1 MITFGIHTYRAQ
13 INAMPCP
20 PDKFQIVVTQ
30 ADKLMISRIE
40 CPTIAGYLW
49 ETRNDMFSGSTFIV
63 YFKPPESRPTRISVH
78 DMILN
83 SMAKVPLKKN

>member
-20 PDKFQIVVTQ
+20 PDDFQIVVTQ

-40 CPTIAGYLW
+40 CPVIAGYSFAA
-49 ETRNDMFSGSTFIV
+49 RDDKFSGNTFIV
-63 YFKPPESRPTRISVH
+63 YFKPPDSRPTRISVQ

-83 SMAKVPLKKN
+83 SMAKVNWNG

>member
-20 PDKFQIVVTQ
+20 PDKFQIVVTKQ
-30 ADKLMISRIE
+30 DRLMLGKID
-40 CPTIAGYLW
+40 CPIFKGYMW
-49 ETRNDMFSGSTFIV
+49 ETDECSFGGGVRITYVLNRDKTP
-63 YFKPPESRPTRISVH
+63 KRISVH

-83 SMAKVPLKKN
+83 SMAKVK

>member
-30 ADKLMISRIE
+30 TDKLMLHQIE
-40 CPTIAGYLW
+40 CPTISGYVCEMRDDRL
-49 ETRNDMFSGSTFIV
+49 SGSTFIV
-63 YFKPPESRPTRISVH
+63 YFKSPFIHPKRIPVQ

-83 SMAKVPLKKN
+83 SMAKVPLK